1 QAEQDGGEDA
11 LAQFDASFT
20 LMMLTFAEFLPALF
34 EALGGIEV
42 PQGV

>member
-1 QAEQDGGEDA
+1 
-11 LAQFDASFT
+11 
-20 LMMLTFAEFLPALF
+20 LTFAEFLPALF